1 MNVNRNVNQET
12 LIEVKDLRKVFG
24 KNEVLTG
31 ITTEIKRGEVVVIIG
46 PSGSGKSTFL
56 RSLNLL
62 EPPTE
67 GTILF
72 EGVNITDPKT
82 DIDLHRQ
89 KMGMVFQHFNLF
101 PHMTVIKNLEKPAK
115 IVKKLDS
122 RAVKEQSH
130 ALLNK
135 VGLLDK
141 AEIYPDQLSGGQKQ
155 RVAIVR
161 ALMMNPE
168 IMLFDEPTSSLD
180 PEITKEVLHTM
191 KQLAEEKMTML
202 IVTHEIG
209 FAKEVASKI
218 LFMSNGKILE
228 SGTPDE
234 IFNNPKHERTKL
246 FLNNSF

>member
-1 MNVNRNVNQET
+1 MSI
-12 LIEVKDLRKVFG
+12 IEVSHLKKSFGSLNVLKDVSFTVEEG
-24 KNEVLTG
+24 D
-31 ITTEIKRGEVVVIIG
+31 VIAILG
-46 PSGSGKSTFL
+46 SSGSGKSTLL
-56 RSLNLL
+56 RCLIDL
-62 EPPTE
+62 EKIDD
-67 GTILF
+67 GTITVDGEIF
-72 EGVNITDPKT
+72 VKNGVYMPNKIVKEATM
-82 DIDLHRQ
+82 

>member
-1 MNVNRNVNQET
+1 MSI
-12 LIEVKDLRKVFG
+12 IEVSHLKKSFGSLNVLKDVSFTVEKG
-24 KNEVLTG
+24 D
-31 ITTEIKRGEVVVIIG
+31 VIAILG
-46 PSGSGKSTFL
+46 SSGSGKSTLL
-56 RSLNLL
+56 RCLINL
-62 EPPTE
+62 EKIDD
-67 GTILF
+67 GTITVDGETF
-72 EGVNITDPKT
+72 VKTGVYMPNKIVKDATM
-82 DIDLHRQ
+82 

-101 PHMTVIKNLEKPAK
+101 PHMTVMKNLEKPAK

-122 RAVKEQSH
+122 RTIQEKSQM
-130 ALLNK
+130 LLNK

-141 AEIYPDQLSGGQKQ
+141 ADTYPDQLSGGQKQ

-218 LFMSNGKILE
+218 LFMSNGEILE

>member
-1 MNVNRNVNQET
+1 MSI
-12 LIEVKDLRKVFG
+12 IEVSHLKKSFGSLNVLKDVSFTVEEG
-24 KNEVLTG
+24 D
-31 ITTEIKRGEVVVIIG
+31 VIAILG
-46 PSGSGKSTFL
+46 SSGSGKSTLL
-56 RSLNLL
+56 RCLIDL
-62 EPPTE
+62 EKIDD
-67 GTILF
+67 GTITVDGEIF
-72 EGVNITDPKT
+72 VKNGVYMPNKIVKEATM
-82 DIDLHRQ
+82 

-209 FAKEVASKI
+209 FAKEVDSKI

>member
-1 MNVNRNVNQET
+1 MSI
-12 LIEVKDLRKVFG
+12 IEVSHLKKSFGSLNVLKDVSFTVEKG
-24 KNEVLTG
+24 D
-31 ITTEIKRGEVVVIIG
+31 VIAILG
-46 PSGSGKSTFL
+46 SSGSGKSTLL
-56 RSLNLL
+56 RCLIDL
-62 EPPTE
+62 EKIDD
-67 GTILF
+67 GTITVDGETF
-72 EGVNITDPKT
+72 VKNGIYMPNKIVKDATM
-82 DIDLHRQ
+82 

-101 PHMTVIKNLEKPAK
+101 PHITVIKNLEKPAK
-115 IVKKLDS
+115 IVKKLDNKVMKEKS
-122 RAVKEQSH
+122 RA
-130 ALLNK
+130 LLDK

-141 AEIYPDQLSGGQKQ
+141 ADSYPDQLSGGQKQ

-218 LFMSNGKILE
+218 LFMSNGEILE

-234 IFNNPKHERTKL
+234 IFNNPKNERTKL

>member
-1 MNVNRNVNQET
+1 MSI
-12 LIEVKDLRKVFG
+12 IEVSHLKKSFGSLNVLKDVSFTVEKG
-24 KNEVLTG
+24 D
-31 ITTEIKRGEVVVIIG
+31 VIAILG
-46 PSGSGKSTFL
+46 SSGSGKSTLL
-56 RSLNLL
+56 RCLIDL
-62 EPPTE
+62 EKIDD
-67 GTILF
+67 GTITVDGDTF
-72 EGVNITDPKT
+72 VKNGVYMPNKVVKDVTM
-82 DIDLHRQ
+82 

-101 PHMTVIKNLEKPAK
+101 PHMTVMKNLEKPAK

-122 RAVKEQSH
+122 KTIQKKSKV
-130 ALLNK
+130 LLNK

-141 AEIYPDQLSGGQKQ
+141 ADVYPDQLSGGQKQ

-218 LFMSNGKILE
+218 LFMSNGEILE

>member
-1 MNVNRNVNQET
+1 MSI
-12 LIEVKDLRKVFG
+12 IEVSHLKKSFGSLNVLKDVSFTVEKG
-24 KNEVLTG
+24 D
-31 ITTEIKRGEVVVIIG
+31 VIAILG
-46 PSGSGKSTFL
+46 SSGSGKSTLL
-56 RSLNLL
+56 RCLIDI
-62 EPPTE
+62 EKIDD
-67 GTILF
+67 GTITVDGDTF
-72 EGVNITDPKT
+72 VKNGVYMPNKVVKDVTM
-82 DIDLHRQ
+82 

-101 PHMTVIKNLEKPAK
+101 PHMTVMKNLEKPAK

-122 RAVKEQSH
+122 KTIQKKSKI
-130 ALLNK
+130 LLNK

-141 AEIYPDQLSGGQKQ
+141 ADVYPDQLSGGQKQ

-218 LFMSNGKILE
+218 LFMSNGEILE

>member
-1 MNVNRNVNQET
+1 MSI
-12 LIEVKDLRKVFG
+12 IEVSHLKKSFGSLNVLKDISFTVEKG
-24 KNEVLTG
+24 D
-31 ITTEIKRGEVVVIIG
+31 VIAILG
-46 PSGSGKSTFL
+46 SSGSGKSTLL
-56 RSLNLL
+56 RCLIDL
-62 EPPTE
+62 EKIDD
-67 GTILF
+67 GTITVDGDTF
-72 EGVNITDPKT
+72 VKNGVYMPNKVVKDVTM
-82 DIDLHRQ
+82 

-101 PHMTVIKNLEKPAK
+101 PHMTVMKNLEKPAK

-122 RAVKEQSH
+122 KTIQKKSKI
-130 ALLNK
+130 LLNK

-141 AEIYPDQLSGGQKQ
+141 ADVYPDQLSGGQKQ

-218 LFMSNGKILE
+218 LFMSNGEILE
-228 SGTPDE
+228 SGTPDG

>member
-1 MNVNRNVNQET
+1 MIKISNLHKNFGDLHVLKGIDLQVNQGD
-12 LIEVKDLRKVFG
+12 I
-24 KNEVLTG
+24 
-31 ITTEIKRGEVVVIIG
+31 IAIIG
-46 PSGSGKSTFL
+46 PSGSGKST
-56 RSLNLL
+56 LL
-62 EPPTE
+62 HCINKLEEPTAGHIFIDNEDIINPE
-67 GTILF
+67 C
-72 EGVNITDPKT
+72 NINAV
-82 DIDLHRQ
+82 RQ
-89 KMGMVFQHFNLF
+89 KVGMVFQHFNLF
-101 PHMTVIKNLEKPAK
+101 PHMTVMKNLEKPAK
-115 IVKKLDS
+115 IVKKLDNRTILEKS
-122 RAVKEQSH
+122 QM
-130 ALLNK
+130 LLNK

-141 AEIYPDQLSGGQKQ
+141 ADTYPDQLSGGQKQ
-155 RVAIVR
+155 RAAIVR

-218 LFMSNGKILE
+218 LFMSNGEILE

-234 IFNNPKHERTKL
+234 IFNNPKNERTKL

>member
-1 MNVNRNVNQET
+1 M
-12 LIEVKDLRKVFG
+12 
-24 KNEVLTG
+24 
-31 ITTEIKRGEVVVIIG
+31 
-46 PSGSGKSTFL
+46 
-56 RSLNLL
+56 
-62 EPPTE
+62 
-67 GTILF
+67 
-72 EGVNITDPKT
+72 
-82 DIDLHRQ
+82 
-89 KMGMVFQHFNLF
+89 
-101 PHMTVIKNLEKPAK
+101 
-115 IVKKLDS
+115 
-122 RAVKEQSH
+122 
-130 ALLNK
+130 LLNK

-141 AEIYPDQLSGGQKQ
+141 ADTYPDQLSGGQKQ

-218 LFMSNGKILE
+218 LFMSNGEILE

-234 IFNNPKHERTKL
+234 IFNNPKNERTKL

>member
-1 MNVNRNVNQET
+1 MSI
-12 LIEVKDLRKVFG
+12 IEVSHLKKSFGSLNVLKDVSFTVEKG
-24 KNEVLTG
+24 D
-31 ITTEIKRGEVVVIIG
+31 VIAILG
-46 PSGSGKSTFL
+46 SSGSGKSTLL
-56 RSLNLL
+56 RCLIDL
-62 EPPTE
+62 EKIDD
-67 GTILF
+67 GTITVDGETF
-72 EGVNITDPKT
+72 VKNGVYMPHKIVKDATM
-82 DIDLHRQ
+82 

-115 IVKKLDS
+115 IIKKMNRNTIREKS
-122 RAVKEQSH
+122 QM
-130 ALLNK
+130 LLNK

-141 AEIYPDQLSGGQKQ
+141 ADTYPDQLSRGQKQ

-191 KQLAEEKMTML
+191 KQLAEENMTML

-218 LFMSNGKILE
+218 LFMSNGEILE

-234 IFNNPKHERTKL
+234 IFNNPKSERTKL

>member
-1 MNVNRNVNQET
+1 MSI
-12 LIEVKDLRKVFG
+12 IEVSHLKKSFGSLNVLKDVSFTVEKG
-24 KNEVLTG
+24 D
-31 ITTEIKRGEVVVIIG
+31 VIAILG
-46 PSGSGKSTFL
+46 SSGSGKSTLL
-56 RSLNLL
+56 RCLINL
-62 EPPTE
+62 EKIDD
-67 GTILF
+67 GTITVDGDTF
-72 EGVNITDPKT
+72 VKNGVYMPNKIVKDATM
-82 DIDLHRQ
+82 

-101 PHMTVIKNLEKPAK
+101 PHMTVMKNLEKPAK

-122 RAVKEQSH
+122 RTIQEKSQM
-130 ALLNK
+130 LLNK

-141 AEIYPDQLSGGQKQ
+141 ANTYPDQLSGGQKQ

-218 LFMSNGKILE
+218 LFMSNGEILE

-234 IFNNPKHERTKL
+234 IFNNPKNERTKL

>member
-1 MNVNRNVNQET
+1 MSI
-12 LIEVKDLRKVFG
+12 IEVSHLKKSFGSLNVLKDVSFTVEEG
-24 KNEVLTG
+24 D
-31 ITTEIKRGEVVVIIG
+31 VIAILG
-46 PSGSGKSTFL
+46 SSGSGKSTLL
-56 RSLNLL
+56 RCLIDL
-62 EPPTE
+62 EKIDD
-67 GTILF
+67 GTITVDGEIF
-72 EGVNITDPKT
+72 VKNGVYMPNKIVKEATM
-82 DIDLHRQ
+82 

-246 FLNNSF
+246 FFIYIF